1 MAVKDHSLDPIIIEA
16 ARQEFMAH
24 GYQKA
29 SLHKIA
35 DRAGITTGALYT
47 RYKNKDDL
55 FLSLVQP
62 VLNAMSKK
70 SKPIALLYQQ
80 VQKNPSAEALLTAI
94 HAEEQLYLGLL
105 FEHYED
111 CILFFCKS
119 EGSSLQKELKKMMEM
134 KSAETVA
141 FFRSIAKQD
150 LDYDGIELIMSQQF
164 YYYRQILERGYS
176 REKALSCMKTVELF
190 LEAGWDTLFQHIL

>member
-1 MAVKDHSLDPIIIEA
+1 MAVKDHSLDPVIIEA
-16 ARQEFMAH
+16 ARGEFLEH

-47 RYKNKDDL
+47 RYQNKDAL
-55 FLSLVQP
+55 FRSLVEP
-62 VLNAMSKK
+62 VLREMAAK
-70 SKPIALLYQQ
+70 SGPLRELYSSVQQ
-80 VQKNPSAEALLTAI
+80 NPSAEALLNVI
-94 HAEEQLYLGLL
+94 RQEEQIYLEML

-119 EGSSLQKELKKMMEM
+119 GGSTLEKQISAMMDQ

-141 FFRSIAKQD
+141 FFRSIARHD

-164 YYYRQILERGYS
+164 YYYRQILQRGYS
-176 REKALSCMKTVELF
+176 REKAVSCMETVDLF
-190 LEAGWDTLFQHIL
+190 LEAGWKTLFDHIL